1 MSADELHKA
10 DPQQL
15 LAQLKNLGKYTLLYY
30 GATPMKQLEA
40 TVAKSY
46 PCTMKTTLPA
56 ARRYQYLTTT
66 KNEVWMAPYD
76 AKNIYMTQYLNE
88 NKQWTP
94 DQAPVNALFG
104 EYFGGGMNAI
114 VFQELRE
121 ARGLAYSAGAWL
133 TTPDRKGDPE
143 CFNTYIITQNDKMTD
158 CIKEFNQLL
167 NNMPE
172 RQAGLDL
179 AKQSLMKSIATART
193 TKFAVL
199 NAYLSAR
206 KRGLNYDINR
216 VIYDKLPSLTM
227 TDLVKFAKENISGK
241 PYRYIILGD
250 EKERRNIRFLN
261 IIL

>member
-1 MSADELHKA
+1 
-10 DPQQL
+10 
-15 LAQLKNLGKYTLLYY
+15 
-30 GATPMKQLEA
+30 
-40 TVAKSY
+40 
-46 PCTMKTTLPA
+46 MKTTLPA
-56 ARRYQYLTTT
+56 ARRYTRSTTT
-66 KNEVWMAPYD
+66 QNEVWMAPYD
-76 AKNIYMTQYLNE
+76 AKNIYMIQYHNE
-88 NKQWTP
+88 GKQWTP
-94 DQAPVNALFG
+94 DKAPVNALFD

-133 TTPDRKGDPE
+133 TTPSRKGE
-143 CFNTYIITQNDKMTD
+143 TESFNTYIITQNDKMTD
-158 CIKEFNQLL
+158 CIKEFNQML

-179 AKQSLMKSIATART
+179 AKKSLATART

-206 KRGLNYDINR
+206 KRGLDYDINR

-227 TDLVKFAKENISGK
+227 TDLVKFAKENIANK

-250 EKERRNIRFLN
+250 EKELDMNTLQKIGPVKHLTKEDIFGF
-261 IIL
+261 